1 MSDGTWGLPGVTHWD
16 GCGEIG
22 TPEHEGCFISMEHQ
36 SAPPPERAILT
47 DLIAELR
54 HRHTPYRVCMEC
66 DDWYAGCEDH
76 EHITV
81 CLWCCTSHGYH
92 SMDCADNHTGTT
104 LAEHCVTVG
113 MADRAEARLR
123 EVQGE

>member
-54 HRHTPYRVCMEC
+54 GLNQNRDGGM
-66 DDWYAGCEDH
+66 WAEDVH
-76 EHITV
+76 E
-81 CLWCCTSHGYH
+81 
-92 SMDCADNHTGTT
+92 A
-104 LAEHCVTVG
+104 
-113 MADRAEARLR
+113 ADRAEARLR
-123 EVQGE
+123 KVTGDE

>member
-54 HRHTPYRVCMEC
+54 ELATC
-66 DDWYAGCEDH
+66 DIDLGNQTDPETIAF
-76 EHITV
+76 
-81 CLWCCTSHGYH
+81 L
-92 SMDCADNHTGTT
+92 
-104 LAEHCVTVG
+104 L
-113 MADRAEARLR
+113 DRADARLWWVTGD
-123 EVQGE
+123 E

>member
-54 HRHTPYRVCMEC
+54 
-66 DDWYAGCEDH
+66 DH
-76 EHITV
+76 AE
-81 CLWCCTSHGYH
+81 YH
-92 SMDCADNHTGTT
+92 SRHNMEASDDINA
-104 LAEHCVTVG
+104 A
-113 MADRAEARLR
+113 ADRAEARLR
-123 EVQGE
+123 KVTGDE

>member
-1 MSDGTWGLPGVTHWD
+1 MSDH
-16 GCGEIG
+16 
-22 TPEHEGCFISMEHQ
+22 EHDWSCHDLIDCDP
-36 SAPPPERAILT
+36 PPPERAILL

-66 DDWYAGCEDH
+66 DDWYSGCEDH

-92 SMDCADNHTGTT
+92 SMDCADNHTGAT

-123 EVQGE
+123 EVSGE

>member
-54 HRHTPYRVCMEC
+54 NEC
-66 DDWYAGCEDH
+66 R
-76 EHITV
+76 
-81 CLWCCTSHGYH
+81 GYPEYL
-92 SMDCADNHTGTT
+92 AD
-104 LAEHCVTVG
+104 E
-113 MADRAEARLR
+113 AEARLR
-123 EVQGE
+123 EAGGDEGLLGAVVFWDLILQGMRSAWPEDWSAMFEDASDE